1 MDEPSSNLENLA
13 HFCLTVYFPS
23 WFEIKSNSQ
32 LTCGS
37 RNLYNLVQ
45 RILKVSN
52 EIIKET
58 ALKVVQRN
66 GFFAHQE
73 NILIGTLGGNDEE
86 IRMLGVNKVLSIRQ
100 KLSTGA
106 LSNIDAMTESVNEEH
121 SSESTCDTSATVRSF
136 DLPTI
141 NLAATS
147 FDKMVDLNSW
157 QHQPPAIGHLTDVD
171 IEQCRVR
178 PLTLHHPCHNQSVE
192 RHVKL
197 VTEASAQVEGFAR
210 RDGIIRQKIKSRK
223 LLKAFNTKMQ
233 F

>member
-32 LTCGS
+32 LTCGF
-37 RNLYNLVQ
+37 RNLFNLVQ
-45 RILKVSN
+45 RILKVLN

-73 NILIGTLGGNDEE
+73 NILTGMLGHNDEE

-106 LSNIDAMTESVNEEH
+106 LSNIDAITESVNEEH
-121 SSESTCDTSATVRSF
+121 SSESTCDTSATVRCF

-141 NLAATS
+141 NLSATS
-147 FDKMVDLNSW
+147 FDKMM
-157 QHQPPAIGHLTDVD
+157 HKM
-171 IEQCRVR
+171 
-178 PLTLHHPCHNQSVE
+178 VE
-192 RHVKL
+192 FL
-197 VTEASAQVEGFAR
+197 AASASCNWTLNR
-210 RDGIIRQKIKSRK
+210 CRY
-223 LLKAFNTKMQ
+223 
-233 F
+233 